1 MSNRAPI
8 ETSRYIRPDS
18 EHTPTITLARLDEWF
33 ETEIQ
38 DLKALAIAAPTDAEA
53 RATSIRAGQVIIMQE
68 HMRSE
73 TFRAL
78 DEAAK

>member
-8 ETSRYIRPDS
+8 ETSRYVQSDS

-38 DLKALAIAAPTDAEA
+38 DLKALAIAAPTNAEA
-53 RATSIRAGQVIIMQE
+53 RLISIRAGQVILMQE
-68 HMRSE
+68 HFRAE

-78 DEAAK
+78 DKVTK